1 MEKERK
7 VEYSELI
14 YDLIFVYIIGRNNS
28 LLHTAEGGFV
38 SAGQFLVY
46 VLCTLAAIQIWNFT
60 AFYINMFG
68 RNGARDHIFM
78 FFNMYM
84 LYFVA
89 EGTREH
95 WQAYFTVYHT
105 AWAAILINIGAQY
118 LIELRNHGQSPYNR
132 AIIKRMSAVL
142 LGEAAIVLISIPVY
156 KLTGMMLSPAA
167 IAFGIITTMLM
178 GRGERSESID
188 FAHLSERA
196 MLYVVF
202 TFGEMII
209 AISSYFKADINFG
222 TIYFSIM
229 AFLIVVGLFLS
240 YGTLYDKIIDRE
252 MKTSGLG
259 YMLIHVFLIFALNNI
274 TAALEFMHS
283 EEIELVPKIVFLI
296 VSFLIYYLFLFLTE
310 RYAKLKCRPTA
321 GFCIKLLLAAVS
333 FAAVMLILKDYMQLN
348 IAVTVIYVFG
358 VYLVLHRI
366 GKISAD
372 I

>member
-60 AFYINMFG
+60 AFYINMYG

-156 KLTGMMLSPAA
+156 KLTGAMLSPVA

-178 GRGERSESID
+178 GRGKRSESID

-209 AISSYFKADINFG
+209 AISSYFKGDINFG
-222 TIYFSIM
+222 TIYFSLM

-310 RYAKLKCRPTA
+310 RYAKLKCRPTV
-321 GFCIKLLLAAVS
+321 GFCIKLILAAVS
-333 FAAVMLILKDYMQLN
+333 FAAVMLVLKDYMQLN

-366 GKISAD
+366 GKISTD